1 MSQNVT
7 NGHRFGVTGTFFK
20 TSVFQTYISYKYMYD
35 HGLRMTNLTC
45 LGIDPPGRTSPS
57 KAATLSIMSTAL
69 SFCMYVIPSLRID
82 LLQFFGSLARD
93 MKFGC
98 SVTKCDEKLNEGD
111 SRKTLRE
118 SHEGLSGNGK
128 PAKPLPPI
136 NRLPAIQ
143 VQSLSSAPFKKGVSP
158 PHATSG
164 LRVTGKR
171 RERKREREG
180 ASGFEME

>member
-7 NGHRFGVTGTFFK
+7 NGHRFSVIGTFFK

-82 LLQFFGSLARD
+82 LVHFLG
-93 MKFGC
+93 
-98 SVTKCDEKLNEGD
+98 
-111 SRKTLRE
+111 
-118 SHEGLSGNGK
+118 GLPG
-128 PAKPLPPI
+128 
-136 NRLPAIQ
+136 
-143 VQSLSSAPFKKGVSP
+143 
-158 PHATSG
+158 T
-164 LRVTGKR
+164 
-171 RERKREREG
+171 
-180 ASGFEME
+180 

>member
-7 NGHRFGVTGTFFK
+7 NGHRFGVTGT
-20 TSVFQTYISYKYMYD
+20 SVFQTYTSYKYMYY

-45 LGIDPPGRTSPS
+45 PGIYPPGRTSQS

-69 SFCMYVIPSLRID
+69 SFCIYVIPSLRID
-82 LLQFFGSLARD
+82 LVHFFGSLARD

-118 SHEGLSGNGK
+118 SHEGLSGNGSQTSPSHQP
-128 PAKPLPPI
+128 PACHSSSVTVVRALQKGGLPP
-136 NRLPAIQ
+136 
-143 VQSLSSAPFKKGVSP
+143 
-158 PHATSG
+158 PHNLGIESY
-164 LRVTGKR
+164 R
-171 RERKREREG
+171 
-180 ASGFEME
+180 